1 MEKRKEDEK
10 GEVLQDW
17 RELNFGDYL
26 YSSEL
31 YVLRKLLLASPSS
44 IVGLGDF
51 ISAWDTSSDKPA
63 EEFMK
68 LNNNIDAIVAYLAN
82 SVSNQKRIDRIFI
95 FDIMKFLAILDKHK
109 GINLIASSSSL
120 PPYIPNFDKKDL
132 HIIRDLYGPH
142 LSKTF
147 LSEINR
153 EKISFW
159 LNSYLDFLKA
169 EKPKSIFDIGAL
181 RDEICTIARSK
192 DFLSYVFQQR
202 FKSLGHETIIL
213 DWEML
218 SDYKLAYP
226 TFKNLAMKHL
236 NDMKRSASISP
247 ADYYYHIWYAPPR
260 VPVIEALLLME
271 REGAIDICSM
281 SFAKIIIGI
290 KDMSLVESV
299 EKFDAKV
306 NTKNNGAMAIPPE
319 KRPEIKIHKGKE
331 TASFEYGSQSWS
343 HKAGRKKILRE
354 LMQYPQYENFENH
367 VTRKGKSSSITHL
380 ATVGGFTIEER
391 EKKEIKSAA
400 EWRRY
405 TSTTSDRTVRD
416 AIQDIRDKMKEKILE
431 ENKRIGLP
439 IDYMPAE
446 IRAVDNSYLLVIKK
460 EVQ

>member
-1 MEKRKEDEK
+1 MEKKKEDEK

-17 RELNFGDYL
+17 RELNFGEYL

-109 GINLIASSSSL
+109 GINLIASL
-120 PPYIPNFDKKDL
+120 PTYIPNFDKKDL
-132 HIIRDLYGPH
+132 YIIRDLYGPH

-202 FKSLGHETIIL
+202 FKGLGHETIIL

-319 KRPEIKIHKGKE
+319 KRPEIKIRYHEG
-331 TASFEYGSQSWS
+331 TFEYGRAKWR
-343 HKAGRKKILRE
+343 HKKARGKILQV
-354 LMQYPQYENFENH
+354 LMKYPQYEDFDRNISK
-367 VTRKGKSSSITHL
+367 KGKQNGITYL
-380 ATVGGFTIEER
+380 AEKAGFVDRDGVAINTITPETER
-391 EKKEIKSAA
+391 A
-400 EWRRY
+400 
-405 TSTTSDRTVRD
+405 VRD
-416 AIQDIRDKMKEKILE
+416 AIQDIRNKMKEKILE

-460 EVQ
+460 EVK